1 MTFVFKQFELFAQ
14 KRLKLKKKLHK
25 KIIQASDREDLFV
38 RKLKQCYILF
48 DFVADPLSDLK
59 WKEVKRGLKRQV
71 SFMC

>member
-1 MTFVFKQFELFAQ
+1 MVEIKKNT
-14 KRLKLKKKLHK
+14 RKLRYR
-25 KIIQASDREDLFV
+25 IIQASDREDLFV

>member
-1 MTFVFKQFELFAQ
+1 MVEIKKNT
-14 KRLKLKKKLHK
+14 KKLRY